1 MAQKQY
7 LRIISDDSR
16 IRIDFTVKKGKVEKF
31 VTQYELLI
39 NKQWNPIIRY
49 DTVHN
54 FVHIDIINPDG
65 TKIKKELNF
74 LNYNEAL
81 TFSILDL
88 NTNWKNYKKGFLR
101 RLKNEK
107 R

>member
-1 MAQKQY
+1 MAHKQY

-31 VTQYELLI
+31 VTQFELLI
-39 NKQWNPIIRY
+39 NNHWNPIIRY

-54 FVHIDIINPDG
+54 FVHIDILNPDG

-88 NTNWKNYKKGFLR
+88 NANWGNYKKGFLR
-101 RLKNEK
+101 RLKNEN